1 MSIKSEQIRQ
11 LFSAS
16 NTQLISGT
24 FLAGILAYMQRS
36 VIDLSVLYTWF
47 TVIVLVGFSR
57 YLLMVA
63 YRRATL
69 KNKTENDKWLLKFR
83 LGTLVSGITWGSSSF
98 FLFPANDPSHQL
110 FLLFMLAGLSAGGV
124 ASYSADLI
132 CAILFSLS
140 VLIPVIIR
148 LLLVGDSLN
157 ISMAL
162 TVTLYLSFMLMI
174 LRNVNRNVYENIVL
188 RLEAIDRE
196 EIVKNS
202 EERYRLLLNHAPIGI
217 IHYDHNLVI
226 TYSNNH
232 FANILR
238 TPIHKL
244 IGLDLKS
251 IQDQTFLPT
260 LQNALTGDVSFFEG
274 YYRTNILSGIWISMT
289 CAPFQDAKGSII
301 GGIAIV
307 QDITERKHDEA
318 NLRIAATAFEAQE
331 GMIVTDAKTFI
342 IQVNRTFSQI
352 TGYSANDV
360 INENIA
366 ILYSNQFDT
375 IPFEQVKNILSITG
389 RWVGEIWSM
398 RKSGEIYPAYV
409 TISAV
414 NNPNNVITNYV
425 ATITDITQRKIAEEE
440 INNLAFY
447 DPLTK
452 LPNRRLLH
460 DRLHQALTTSAL
472 SGRKGSLL
480 LIDLDNFKVI
490 NDTLGHDIGDQL
502 LQQAAQRLLSCLR
515 EADTV
520 ARFGGDEFVVILEN
534 LSEQEEEAIVQ
545 AEITGNKIIDTL
557 SQPYVFGFNEYYSTP
572 SIGIVLFS
580 AQNET
585 MDILFKEADIAMY
598 QAKKAGRNT
607 LRFFD
612 RKMQEGISKK
622 AELESELRKAIEHQQ
637 FQLFYQIQVDE
648 NFKIYGA
655 ETLIRWLHPERGIIL
670 PSEFIPLAEETGLIQ
685 PIGRW
690 VLETACAQ
698 LKAWSKNPLTQELI
712 LSINVSSLQFH
723 QTDFIPQVTE
733 FVHYYGIN
741 PKRLSLELTETILIE
756 NIETVIFTMNTL
768 KSIGIQFSLDDF
780 GTGYS
785 SLQYIKRLPLDRI
798 KIDKSFIHNIV
809 LDNSDKMIVNAII
822 SMAKNM
828 AIEVIAEGVENEA
841 QRLYLFQNGCTH
853 YQGYYFGKPVNIQDF
868 EASLNNNYT

>member
-16 NTQLISGT
+16 STQLVSGT

-47 TVIVLVGFSR
+47 ITIVLVALSR
-57 YLLMVA
+57 FLLMVA
-63 YRRATL
+63 YQRSTL
-69 KNKTENDKWLLKFR
+69 KSKSENDKWLLKFR

-98 FLFPANDPSHQL
+98 LLFPANDPSHQL

-140 VLIPVIIR
+140 VLIPVIVR
-148 LLLVGDSLN
+148 LLMVGDSLN

-162 TVTLYLSFMLMI
+162 TVVLYLGFMLMI

-202 EERYRLLLNHAPIGI
+202 EEHYRLLLNHSPIGI
-217 IHYDHNLVI
+217 IHYDINLVI
-226 TYSNNH
+226 TYGNNH
-232 FANILR
+232 FASILH

-244 IGLDLKS
+244 IGMDLKS
-251 IQDQTFLPT
+251 IPDQTFLPT
-260 LQNALTGDVSFFEG
+260 LQNALTGDVCFFEG

-289 CAPFQDAKGSII
+289 CAPFQDAKRNII
-301 GGIAIV
+301 GGIAII

-331 GMIVTDAKTFI
+331 GMIVTDANTFI

-352 TGYSANDV
+352 TGYSANEV

-366 ILYSNQFDT
+366 LLYSNQFDT

-389 RWVGEIWSM
+389 RWVGEIWSV

-414 NNPNNVITNYV
+414 NNPNNNIITNYV

-460 DRLHQALTTSAL
+460 DRLQQALTTSVH
-472 SGRKGSLL
+472 SGRKGALL

-490 NDTLGHDIGDQL
+490 NDTLGHDIGDLL
-502 LQQAAQRLLSCLR
+502 LQQVAQRLLYCLR

-534 LSEQEEEAIVQ
+534 LSEQEQEAIIQ
-545 AEITGNKIIDTL
+545 TEITGKKIIDSL
-557 SQPYVFGFNEYYSTP
+557 SQPYMFGFNEYYSTP
-572 SIGIVLFS
+572 SIGIVLFN

-612 RKMQEGISKK
+612 RKMQESISKR
-622 AELESELRKAIEHQQ
+622 AELESELRKAIEQQQ

-648 NFKIYGA
+648 AFRTYGA

-698 LKAWSKNPLTQELI
+698 LNLWSKNPLTQDLV
-712 LSINVSSLQFH
+712 LSVNVSSLQFH
-723 QTDFIPQVTE
+723 QTDFISQVKE
-733 FVHYYGIN
+733 VVHFYGIN
-741 PKRLSLELTETILIE
+741 PKKLSLELTETILID
-756 NIETVIFTMNTL
+756 NIETVIFIMNSL

-785 SLQYIKRLPLDRI
+785 SLQYLKRLPLDRI
-798 KIDKSFIHNIV
+798 KIDKSFIQNIV
-809 LDNSDKMIVNAII
+809 LDNNDRMIVNAII
-822 SMAKNM
+822 SMAKNL
-828 AIEVIAEGVENEA
+828 AIEVIAEGVENEE
-841 QRLYLFQNGCTH
+841 QRLYLLKNGCTH
-853 YQGYYFGKPVNIQDF
+853 YQGYYFGKPVNIQAF
-868 EASLNNNYT
+868 EASLNSH